1 MGKIL
6 RVNMTDMTIKTEEL
20 GEYAG
25 LGGRALTS
33 SIIAREVPP
42 LCHPLGPNNKLVGA
56 TGLLTGTTAS
66 SSGRFHVGCKSPLT
80 GGIKEGNSGGLVSQK
95 LARLG
100 YSAIVLEGKPADD
113 KLRMIYINKDKAE
126 IFPADEYKSM
136 GNYETVGKLWEKY
149 GKVGIVSIGPAGEQK
164 LCSASIAVNDP
175 DNRPTRHIGR
185 GGQGAVM
192 GSKGLKA
199 IVIDDTGA
207 PGVEIKDKDEFK
219 KWSKIFTDGLLK
231 HPVTGEGLPTYGTAV
246 LINIINEAGG
256 LPTRNFSDGRFEYAG
271 EISGEKLTENCRE
284 RGGKETHACTP
295 GCVIRCSNVYND
307 KDGNY
312 LTSGFEYESIWAL
325 GANCDIRDL
334 DVVARLERLC
344 DDIGID
350 TIETGGT
357 IAVAME
363 GGFLPFG
370 DWEGAIKL
378 LDEDVRNGTPIGK
391 IIGSGAV
398 TAGKT
403 FGVTKVAAVKG
414 QNMPAYDPRAIQG
427 IGVTYATSTMGADHT
442 AGYAIATNIMK
453 VGGYV
458 DPLKTEGQVEL
469 SRNLQIATAAIDSA
483 GLCLFTAFPVLDQPE
498 TFEAIYRMLNAMY
511 GLNLTADDVTE
522 LGKTVLRTERDFNT
536 RAGFTNKDDRLP
548 EFMYLEPLAPHN
560 QVFEITDEELDE
572 FWNF

>member
-6 RVNMTDMTIKTEEL
+6 RINMSDMAFKTDEL

-33 SIIAREVPP
+33 SIIDKEVPP
-42 LCHPLGPNNKLVGA
+42 LCHPLGLNNKLVVSP
-56 TGLLTGTTAS
+56 GLLTGTIAA
-66 SSGRFHVGCKSPLT
+66 SSGRCHFGCKSPLT
-80 GGIKEGNSGGLVSQK
+80 GGIKEGNSGGVVAQK
-95 LARLG
+95 IARLG
-100 YSAIVLEGKPADD
+100 YSAIVLEGKPEDD
-113 KLRMIYINKDKAE
+113 KLRMVFISKDKTE
-126 IFPADEYKSM
+126 ILPADEYKGL
-136 GNYETVGKLWEKY
+136 GNYETVERLREKY
-149 GKVGIVSIGPAGEQK
+149 GKVGIISIGPAGEQK
-164 LCSASIAVNDP
+164 LNAASIAVNDM
-175 DNRPTRHIGR
+175 DNKPTRHAGR

-192 GSKGLKA
+192 GSKGIKA
-199 IVIDDTGA
+199 IVVDDAGG

-246 LINIINEAGG
+246 LVNIINEAGG
-256 LPTRNFSDGRFEYAG
+256 FPTRNFSSGNFENAAK
-271 EISGEKLTENCRE
+271 ISGEQLTKNCQE
-284 RGGKETHACTP
+284 RQGKETHPCSP

-312 LTSGFEYESIWAL
+312 LTSGLEYETIWAF
-325 GANCDIRDL
+325 GANCDIDNL
-334 DVVARLERLC
+334 DIIAKLDYLC
-344 DDIGID
+344 DDIGLD

-357 IAVAME
+357 LAVAME
-363 GGFLPFG
+363 GGLLPFG
-370 DWEGAIKL
+370 DWDRAIKI
-378 LDEDVRNGTPIGK
+378 LDEDIRNATPIGK

-398 TAGKT
+398 VTGRV
-403 FGVTKVAAVKG
+403 FGVTRVPAVKG

-427 IGVTYATSTMGADHT
+427 IGVTYASSTMGADHT

-469 SRNLQIATAAIDSA
+469 SRNLQIASAALDST

-498 TFEAIYRMLNAMY
+498 TFEAIYKMLNAQY
-511 GLNLTADDVTE
+511 GLSLTADDVTE
-522 LGKTVLRTERDFNT
+522 LGKNVLKTERDFNIK
-536 RAGFTNKDDRLP
+536 AGFTNKDDRLP
-548 EFMYLEPLAPHN
+548 EFMYQEALAPHN
-560 QVFEITDEELDE
+560 NVFMVKDEEIDE

>member
-6 RVNMTDMTIKTEEL
+6 RINMNDLTVKTDEL

-42 LCHPLGPNNKLVGA
+42 LCHPLGPNNKLVA
-56 TGLLTGTTAS
+56 SPGLLTGTTAA
-66 SSGRFHVGCKSPLT
+66 SSGRCHFGCKSPLT
-80 GGIKEGNSGGLVSQK
+80 GGIKEGNAGGVVAQK
-95 LARLG
+95 IAHLG
-100 YSAIVLEGKPADD
+100 YSAIVLEGLPKDD
-113 KLRMIYINKDKAE
+113 KLRLVYINKDKVE
-126 IFPADEYKSM
+126 ILPADEFKGM
-136 GNYETVGKLWEKY
+136 GNYETVAQLREKY
-149 GKVGIVSIGPAGEQK
+149 GKVGIISIGPAGEQK
-164 LCSASIAVNDP
+164 LNAASIAINDM
-175 DNRPTRHIGR
+175 DNRPTRHAAR

-207 PGVEIKDKDEFK
+207 AGVEIKDKDEFK
-219 KWSKIFTDGLLK
+219 KWSKIFSDGLLK

-256 LPTRNFSDGRFEYAG
+256 LPTRNFSSGNFEHATN
-271 EISGEKLTENCRE
+271 ISGEQLTENCKD
-284 RGGKETHACTP
+284 RGGKGTHPCSP

-312 LTSGFEYESIWAL
+312 LTSGLEYETIFAF
-325 GANCDIRDL
+325 GANCNISDL
-334 DVVARLERLC
+334 DVVARLDRLC
-344 DDIGID
+344 DDIGLD

-363 GGFLPFG
+363 GGLLSFG
-370 DWEGAIKL
+370 DWDRAIKI
-378 LDEDVRNGTPIGK
+378 LDEDIRNGTPIGK

-398 TAGKT
+398 VTGRAL
-403 FGVTKVAAVKG
+403 GVTRVPAVKG

-458 DPLKTEGQVEL
+458 DPLKPEGQVEL
-469 SRNLQIATAAIDSA
+469 SRNLQIATAALDST
-483 GLCLFTAFPVLDQPE
+483 GLCLFTAFAVLDQPE
-498 TFEAIYRMLNAMY
+498 TFEAIYRMLNAQY

-522 LGKTVLRTERDFNT
+522 LGKNVLKTERDFNT

-548 EFMYLEPLAPHN
+548 EFMYQEALAPHN
-560 QVFEITDEELDE
+560 QVFLVKDEELDE

>member
-6 RVNMTDMTIKTEEL
+6 RINMNDLTVKPDEL

-33 SIIAREVPP
+33 SIIAKEVPP
-42 LCHPLGPNNKLVGA
+42 LCHPLGPNNKLVA
-56 TGLLTGTTAS
+56 SPGLLTSTIAA
-66 SSGRFHVGCKSPLT
+66 SSGRCHFGCKSPLT
-80 GGIKEGNSGGLVSQK
+80 GGIKEGNAGGVVAQK
-95 LARLG
+95 IAHLG
-100 YSAIVLEGKPADD
+100 YSAIVLEGKPKDD
-113 KLRMIYINKDKAE
+113 KLRMVFISKDKTE
-126 IFPADEYKSM
+126 IFPADEYKDL
-136 GNYETVGKLWEKY
+136 GNYETVAKLREKY
-149 GKVGIVSIGPAGEQK
+149 GKVGIISIGPAGEQK
-164 LCSASIAVNDP
+164 LNASSIAVNDM
-175 DNRPTRHIGR
+175 DNRPTRHAAR

-199 IVIDDTGA
+199 IVVDDTGA
-207 PGVEIKDKDEFK
+207 DGVEIKDKDEFK
-219 KWSKIFTDGLLK
+219 KWSKIFSDGLLK

-256 LPTRNFSDGRFEYAG
+256 LPTRNFSNGQFEHAAN
-271 EISGEKLTENCRE
+271 ISGEQLTERCKE
-284 RGGKETHACTP
+284 RKGKETHICSP

-312 LTSGFEYESIWAL
+312 ITSGLEYETIWAF
-325 GANCDIRDL
+325 GANCNIDDL
-334 DVVARLERLC
+334 DMVARLDRLC
-344 DDIGID
+344 DDIGLD

-363 GGFLPFG
+363 GGLLPFG
-370 DWEGAIKL
+370 DWDRAIKL

-398 TAGKT
+398 VTGRVL
-403 FGVTKVAAVKG
+403 GVTRVPAVKG

-458 DPLKTEGQVEL
+458 DPLKPEGQVEL
-469 SRNLQIATAAIDSA
+469 SRNLQIATAAIDSY

-498 TFEAIYRMLNAMY
+498 TFEAIYRMLNAQY
-511 GLNLTADDVTE
+511 GLNLTADDITE
-522 LGKTVLRTERDFNT
+522 LGKKVLKTERDFNT

-548 EFMYLEPLAPHN
+548 EFMYQEALAPHN
-560 QVFEITDEELDE
+560 QVFLVKDEELDE